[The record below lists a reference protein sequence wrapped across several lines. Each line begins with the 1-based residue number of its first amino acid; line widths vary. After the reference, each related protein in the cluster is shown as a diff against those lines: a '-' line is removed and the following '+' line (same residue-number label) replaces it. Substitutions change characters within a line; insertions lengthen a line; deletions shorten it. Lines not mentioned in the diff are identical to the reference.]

1 MKAFWLKKP
10 SVYAALLVWGSSG
23 FMAQPTIASGFYHI
37 LIIPLL
43 LAGVIWLAH
52 REGRSA

>member
-52 REGRSA
+52 REGRAA